1 MILMIQDLREGS
13 SIIDRKFAIITSAST
28 WSITNCIGIGWADL
42 DSRQITLDDFA
53 TSSYQDQKF

>member
-28 WSITNCIGIGWADL
+28 WSITNCIGWADL
-42 DSRQITLDDFA
+42 DSRQITLAGFA
-53 TSSYQDQKF
+53 ASSYQDQKF